1 MHNLV
6 SSFTIKIRIM
16 KKILLISL
24 SVLAISFAQAQ
35 GLKVGIKG
43 GANLSDASGQSF
55 KNGFQYGYHGGVF
68 VELMLS
74 KKWGIQPEAM
84 LSETNLRTASQ
95 FNQIYNGIT
104 LSTVTNIKLR
114 YLNIPLLLNYRPVKL
129 ISLQAG
135 PQFGILMD
143 QTKSLSTNAGN
154 AFKSGDLSMIA
165 GAQLNLLKFKVY
177 GRYAVGLS
185 NINDIDNQDKWKSQ
199 TVQLGVGIA
208 L

>member
-1 MHNLV
+1 MKKLV
-6 SSFTIKIRIM
+6 LIAFTLFSISFT
-16 KKILLISL
+16 
-24 SVLAISFAQAQ
+24 QAQ

-55 KNGFQYGYHGGVF
+55 KNGFQYGYHGGIF
-68 VELMLS
+68 VEAMLS

-104 LSTVTNIKLR
+104 LASVSNIKLQ
-114 YLNIPLLLNYRPVKL
+114 YLNIPLLLNYRPVKI

-135 PQFGILMD
+135 PQFGILMN
-143 QTKSLSTNAGN
+143 QTQSISTNAGN
-154 AFKSGDLSMIA
+154 AFKKGDLSMIA

-177 GRYAVGLS
+177 GRYAIGLS
-185 NINDIDNQDKWKSQ
+185 NINDIDNKDKWKSQ
-199 TVQLGVGIA
+199 TLQLGVGIA

>member
-1 MHNLV
+1 
-6 SSFTIKIRIM
+6 M
-16 KKILLISL
+16 KKILLIAMAIFSISL
-24 SVLAISFAQAQ
+24 VQAQ

-55 KNGFQYGYHGGVF
+55 KNGFQYGYHGGIF

-104 LSTVTNIKLR
+104 LSSVSNIKLQ
-114 YLNIPLLLNYRPVKL
+114 YLNIPLLLNYRPVKI

-135 PQFGILMD
+135 PQFGILMN
-143 QTKSLSTNAGN
+143 QTQSISTNAGN
-154 AFKSGDLSMIA
+154 AFKNGDLSMVA

-185 NINDIDNQDKWKSQ
+185 NINDIDNRDKWKSQ
-199 TVQLGVGIA
+199 TLQLGVGIA